1 MREKH
6 KAAAK
11 WNEVKQSKNSLWLWV
26 IGILNKGKGK
36 LNFLLVMRTDRV
48 TPRYVC
54 MYILYTIY
62 VYLRIC
68 VLACKY
74 TDYYC
79 HCVNN
84 NHSGHGYSL
93 LSRTACPFRFSSVR
107 FGRQRS
113 FIKNFLRGI
122 AMQYG
127 FRTGSARWDGNFG
140 LRAGNGIPVEKLS
153 GLQLLIINNF
163 QHFKYV
169 VGTQICATLRRILE

>member
-1 MREKH
+1 MREKY

-11 WNEVKQSKNSLWLWV
+11 WNEVKHGENSLWLWV

-36 LNFLLVMRTDRV
+36 LNFPLVMRTDRV
-48 TPRYVC
+48 ALRYV
-54 MYILYTIY
+54 YTIY
-62 VYLRIC
+62 TCMYMYLRIC
-68 VLACKY
+68 GLACKY

-93 LSRTACPFRFSSVR
+93 LSRTARPFRFSSDR

-127 FRTGSARWDGNFG
+127 FRNGSARWYGNFG
-140 LRAGNGIPVEKLS
+140 LGAGNGIPVEKLS